1 MVYNYLEKQTI
12 ELEEKLQAMLNQYEE
27 LQFMIKEKSTFVRV
41 LEEGIDRQV
50 DTFSPYDLNHDS
62 YEKLGAVKEE
72 LGRYRDEASFLKLEI
87 QNTENKISDFKGIC
101 DEVKKMEEDKIS
113 CSNQNENKSKDSSL
127 YHFEAF
133 GLDEFDYAGFRL
145 RILETQELERKR
157 IARDLHDSPVQ
168 NLTAMVHKVD
178 LCTRIIDSDP
188 IRCKIELLNITKN
201 MKNTINE
208 MRRIIYDLRPMALD
222 DIGLETALAR
232 ELKRIERQCNIQIDF
247 SYDGYLDHIESTVS
261 STLFRIVQEACY
273 NAVKHGECILI
284 KVKLNVT
291 DNMVTVIIEDNG
303 ISYINIS
310 ASKIED
316 RKEMYQKLGFSLS
329 YYDVNKLNVL
339 YDGKKNKKDYRCYG
353 IMTKKDFFDKIN
365 NKEDN
370 TEKHDRVINS
380 NSGYVYNLF
389 LLFGSI
395 MFLCYLCVQGAIYL
409 VK

>member
-1 MVYNYLEKQTI
+1 MFDGENMVYNYLEKQTI

-247 SYDGYLDHIESTVS
+247 SYEGYLDHIESTVS

-273 NAVKHGECILI
+273 NAVKHGECVLI

-291 DNMVTVIIEDNG
+291 DNIITVIIEDNG
-303 ISYINIS
+303 I
-310 ASKIED
+310 
-316 RKEMYQKLGFSLS
+316 GF
-329 YYDVNKLNVL
+329 DMNGNKV
-339 YDGKKNKKDYRCYG
+339 
-353 IMTKKDFFDKIN
+353 
-365 NKEDN
+365 
-370 TEKHDRVINS
+370 TEKNQNQGFGLTTMKERI
-380 NSGYVYNLF
+380 F
-389 LLFGSI
+389 LLSGKLTITSSVGNGTQIMVSI
-395 MFLCYLCVQGAIYL
+395 PIKVEE
-409 VK
+409 